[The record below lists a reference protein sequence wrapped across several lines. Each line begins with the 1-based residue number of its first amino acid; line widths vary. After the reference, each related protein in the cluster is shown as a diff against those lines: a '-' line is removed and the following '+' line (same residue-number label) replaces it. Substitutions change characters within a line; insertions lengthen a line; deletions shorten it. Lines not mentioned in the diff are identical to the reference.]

1 MPEAVAQPEASAV
14 PLSQV
19 QRVVDTFVAPSKTF
33 TDILRSASWWMPWL
47 IGVIVTLGLGFAVQ
61 QKIGWDKTYDNILR
75 QQSATQQQRMEQMPA
90 DQQARVKAMGTNFV
104 KMAFWATP
112 VLALLFAAIAAGV
125 LLASINFGV
134 GGHASYPKMFALWM
148 YGTLPW
154 AIQGLLGIITI
165 YAGVDPDSF
174 NLNNFVGTNIGY
186 YLPPDSAKWLLALGQ
201 SIDIFTIWALILLT
215 IGCAIIGKVKRGQAG
230 VVVWGWWIVITLVR
244 VGLAA
249 IRS

>member
-1 MPEAVAQPEASAV
+1 MPEAVAQPEASAAS
-14 PLSQV
+14 LSQV

-47 IGVIVTLGLGFAVQ
+47 IGIIVTLALGFAIQ
-61 QKIGWDKTYDNILR
+61 QKIGWDKTYDNMLR
-75 QQSATQQQRMEQMPA
+75 QQTAAQQQRMEQMPA
-90 DQQARVKAMGTNFV
+90 DQQARVKAIGVNFT
-104 KMAFWATP
+104 KGIFWATP
-112 VLALLFAAIAAGV
+112 ILGLVFAAIAAGV
-125 LLASINFGV
+125 LLATLNFGV
-134 GGHASYPKMFALWM
+134 GGHASYGKMFAVWM

-174 NLNNFVGTNIGY
+174 NLSNFVGTNIGY
-186 YLPPDSAKWLLALGQ
+186 YLPTDLPKWIIALGT

-215 IGCAIIGKVKRGQAG
+215 IGCAIIGRVKRGQAG
-230 VVVWGWWIVITLVR
+230 VVVWGWWILITLVK
-244 VGLAA
+244 VGFAA